1 MDAVKA
7 LLDPANAKLP
17 DVNAPAGPEEY
28 GASPLYVACDA
39 GRCAIVSP
47 TNPPIVLP
55 F

>member
-1 MDAVKA
+1 M
-7 LLDPANAKLP
+7 LDPANAKLP